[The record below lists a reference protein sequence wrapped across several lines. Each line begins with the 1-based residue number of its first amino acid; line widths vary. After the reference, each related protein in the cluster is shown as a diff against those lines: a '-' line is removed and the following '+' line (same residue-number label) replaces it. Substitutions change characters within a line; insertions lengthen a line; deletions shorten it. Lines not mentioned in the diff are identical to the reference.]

1 MENHEKAFLAYSR
14 KLLRSLKKIN
24 ELLNENKMDEAQNL
38 LSELIKDTEED
49 AITEGYIT
57 QEQLDTFCTNLRKCG
72 DTSVQ

>member
-1 MENHEKAFLAYSR
+1 MENHEKAFVAYSR

-49 AITEGYIT
+49 AI
-57 QEQLDTFCTNLRKCG
+57 
-72 DTSVQ
+72 